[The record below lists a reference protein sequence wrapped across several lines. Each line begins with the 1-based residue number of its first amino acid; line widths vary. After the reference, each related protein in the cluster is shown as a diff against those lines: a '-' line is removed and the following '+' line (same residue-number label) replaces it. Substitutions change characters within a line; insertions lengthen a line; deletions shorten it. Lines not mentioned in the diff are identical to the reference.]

1 MIKYLHNKKEA
12 ELLKI
17 EDLTFVRDQIIILNK
32 INLEVKKNEIHTL
45 LGVNGVGKS
54 RLAYCIMGCS
64 GYEIKEGKIYFEGK
78 DITKFSLSERAKLGI
93 TLAWQESARFEGITV
108 EDYLSLARKNGNDS
122 LEEIL
127 NKVALSPKLYLN
139 REVNEKLSGGERKRI
154 ELASVYAMRPKI
166 AILDEPDSG
175 IDMLSLKKIKDYIL
189 SLKERGSSVFLI
201 THREEITEISDKIS
215 LMCNGEIV
223 KSGNPN
229 EVRDFFKRR
238 CGRVCNLKE
247 KLK

>member
-1 MIKYLHNKKEA
+1 
-12 ELLKI
+12 LLKI
-17 EDLTFVRDQIIILNK
+17 KDLTLIRGQIIILNK
-32 INLEVKKNEIHTL
+32 INLEIGKNEIHTL

-54 RLAYCIMGCS
+54 SLAYCIMGCS

-78 DITKFSLSERAKLGI
+78 DITKFSLSQRAKLGI
-93 TLAWQESARFEGITV
+93 TLAWQESARFEGITI
-108 EDYLSLARKNGNDS
+108 EDYLSLSRKNGNDS

-127 NKVALSPKLYLN
+127 NKVALNPKLYLN
-139 REVNEKLSGGERKRI
+139 REVNEELSGGERKRV
-154 ELASVYAMRPKI
+154 ELASVYAMRPKM

-175 IDMLSLKKIKDYIL
+175 IDMLSLKKIRDYIL

-215 LMCNGEIV
+215 LICNGDIV

-229 EVRDFFKRR
+229 KVRDYFKRR
-238 CGRVCNLKE
+238 CGKTCNLRK

>member
-1 MIKYLHNKKEA
+1 M
-12 ELLKI
+12 LKI
-17 EDLTFVRDQIIILNK
+17 KDLTLIRGQIIILNK
-32 INLEVKKNEIHTL
+32 INLEIGKNEIHTL

-54 RLAYCIMGCS
+54 SLAYCIMGCS

-78 DITKFSLSERAKLGI
+78 DITKFSLSQRAKLGI
-93 TLAWQESARFEGITV
+93 TLAWQESARFEGITI
-108 EDYLSLARKNGNDS
+108 EDYLSLSRKNGNDS

-127 NKVALSPKLYLN
+127 NKVALNPKLYLN
-139 REVNEKLSGGERKRI
+139 REVNEELSGGERKRV
-154 ELASVYAMRPKI
+154 ELASVYAMRPKM

-175 IDMLSLKKIKDYIL
+175 IDMLSLKKIRDYIL

-215 LMCNGEIV
+215 LICNGDIV

-229 EVRDFFKRR
+229 KVRDYFKRR
-238 CGRVCNLKE
+238 CGKTCNLRK

>member
-1 MIKYLHNKKEA
+1 MGIYSLFSDVA
-12 ELLKI
+12 LGI
-17 EDLTFVRDQIIILNK
+17 K
-32 INLEVKKNEIHTL
+32 INLEIGKNEIHTL

-54 RLAYCIMGCS
+54 SLAYCIMGCS

-78 DITKFSLSERAKLGI
+78 DITKFSLSQRAKLGI
-93 TLAWQESARFEGITV
+93 TLAWQESARFEGITI
-108 EDYLSLARKNGNDS
+108 EDYLSLSRKNGNDS

-127 NKVALSPKLYLN
+127 NKVALNPKLYLN
-139 REVNEKLSGGERKRI
+139 REVNEELSGGERKRV
-154 ELASVYAMRPKI
+154 ELASVYAMRPKM

-175 IDMLSLKKIKDYIL
+175 IDMLSLKKIRDYIL

-215 LMCNGEIV
+215 LICNGDIV

-229 EVRDFFKRR
+229 KVRDYFKRR
-238 CGRVCNLKE
+238 CGKTCNLRK

>member
-1 MIKYLHNKKEA
+1 
-12 ELLKI
+12 LLKI
-17 EDLTFVRDQIIILNK
+17 KDLTLIRGQIIILNK
-32 INLEVKKNEIHTL
+32 INLEIGKNEIHTL

-54 RLAYCIMGCS
+54 SLAYCIMGCS

-78 DITKFSLSERAKLGI
+78 DITKFSLSQRAKLGI
-93 TLAWQESARFEGITV
+93 TLAWQESARFEGITI
-108 EDYLSLARKNGNDS
+108 EDYLSLSRKNGNDS

-127 NKVALSPKLYLN
+127 NKVALNPKLYLN
-139 REVNEKLSGGERKRI
+139 REVNEELSGGERKRV

-175 IDMLSLKKIKDYIL
+175 IDMLSLKKIRDYIL
-189 SLKERGSSVFLI
+189 NLKERGSSVFLI

-215 LMCNGEIV
+215 LICNGDIV

-229 EVRDFFKRR
+229 KVRDYFKRR
-238 CGRVCNLKE
+238 CGKTCNLRK